1 MIVDCEGC
9 VMRDLACGD
18 CVVTFLLGPPDEL
31 GSAEHVALAALAE
44 GGLVPPLRMR
54 AAQAGE
60 GRPSGR
66 QLADAGGPAPG
77 WSDRNGG
84 RGTASA

>member
-18 CVVTFLLGPPDEL
+18 CVVTHLLGPPEGL
-31 GSAEHVALAALAE
+31 GSAEQVALAALAD

-54 AAQAGE
+54 STGGAVDDVGARAQPDAHR
-60 GRPSGR
+60 GR
-66 QLADAGGPAPG
+66 APG
-77 WSDRNGG
+77 IG
-84 RGTASA
+84 RGRGAASA

>member
-18 CVVTFLLGPPDEL
+18 CVVTFLLGPPEAL
-31 GSAEHVALAALAE
+31 GSAEQVALAALAD

-54 AAQAGE
+54 ALAGPGDSD
-60 GRPSGR
+60 GRV
-66 QLADAGGPAPG
+66 GPVSAAAPG
-77 WSDRNGG
+77 RRSEQAPGAA
-84 RGTASA
+84 TA